1 MADDSNFDDE
11 VDKDNI
17 SNNNSN
23 SKNLYDI
30 DIDKLSDDELLSL
43 DESRV
48 NLLSEDNYR
57 KFLFRLI
64 NWLKKY
70 LLNLGDTFV

>member
-1 MADDSNFDDE
+1 MADYGNFDDE
-11 VDKDNI
+11 VDNDNI

-23 SKNLYDI
+23 SKNLYDF

>member
-11 VDKDNI
+11 VDNDNI

>member
-1 MADDSNFDDE
+1 MADYGNFDDE
-11 VDKDNI
+11 VDNDNI

>member
-1 MADDSNFDDE
+1 MAYDSNFDDE
-11 VDKDNI
+11 VDNDNI

>member
-1 MADDSNFDDE
+1 MADYGNFDDE

>member
-1 MADDSNFDDE
+1 MADYGNFDDE
-11 VDKDNI
+11 VDNDNI

-43 DESRV
+43 DESKV

-70 LLNLGDTFV
+70 LLNLCDTFF